1 MIFNT
6 LGNYLKTKKDM
17 PFTII
22 IDNALIK
29 IPNSTN
35 YLQVLFDGTQLKFG
49 RMDSNSHTFKSMPE
63 TIDLVMNALTC
74 ETLGEIDL
82 HGLADVNNYSVMVNT
97 ELRIVF
103 MNTSPL
109 MFMFDKMRG
118 FNGNSDVRFL
128 VKGGEIRNYTAKE
141 FEDLYYN
148 VVSELYER
156 YRETCLDFLINR
168 LLRSRDMARKV
179 KGRLL
184 RIRNGFVP
192 VFVYVEG
199 LIPPTA
205 FPLVKKIVDDSKIK
219 ILCEE
224 IGEEM
229 IINGV
234 SVTFL
239 THREVCI
246 AFGLDRFVEFN
257 IQLIQDL
264 LYARILVNTKSDFRV
279 DDGGVYLLVSGSSSP
294 DRPMIK
300 LDNTDNDNSYAE
312 VPTLALRLFKNRKYA
327 SNIYNTLRLLINYDI

>member
-1 MIFNT
+1 
-6 LGNYLKTKKDM
+6 
-17 PFTII
+17 
-22 IDNALIK
+22 
-29 IPNSTN
+29 
-35 YLQVLFDGTQLKFG
+35 
-49 RMDSNSHTFKSMPE
+49 
-63 TIDLVMNALTC
+63 
-74 ETLGEIDL
+74 
-82 HGLADVNNYSVMVNT
+82 
-97 ELRIVF
+97 
-103 MNTSPL
+103 
-109 MFMFDKMRG
+109 
-118 FNGNSDVRFL
+118 
-128 VKGGEIRNYTAKE
+128 
-141 FEDLYYN
+141 
-148 VVSELYER
+148 
-156 YRETCLDFLINR
+156 
-168 LLRSRDMARKV
+168 MARKV

-300 LDNTDNDNSYAE
+300 LDNTDNDNSYTE

-327 SNIYNTLRLLINYDI
+327 SNIYNTLRLLINYDIGGVIYGYFK

>member
-1 MIFNT
+1 MCIR
-6 LGNYLKTKKDM
+6 D
-17 PFTII
+17 
-22 IDNALIK
+22 
-29 IPNSTN
+29 
-35 YLQVLFDGTQLKFG
+35 
-49 RMDSNSHTFKSMPE
+49 R
-63 TIDLVMNALTC
+63 
-74 ETLGEIDL
+74 
-82 HGLADVNNYSVMVNT
+82 
-97 ELRIVF
+97 
-103 MNTSPL
+103 
-109 MFMFDKMRG
+109 
-118 FNGNSDVRFL
+118 NSDVRFL